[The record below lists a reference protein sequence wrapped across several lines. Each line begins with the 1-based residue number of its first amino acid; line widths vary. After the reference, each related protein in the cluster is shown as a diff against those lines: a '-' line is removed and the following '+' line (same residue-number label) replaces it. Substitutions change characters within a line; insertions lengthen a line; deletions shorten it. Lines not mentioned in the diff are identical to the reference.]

1 MSDSLLS
8 DYAQSRRRF
17 ERLERIES
25 TARRALTLTRT
36 ATLSLTT
43 AGTVITW
50 QQENRAYGGM
60 TWSGTDITIPASG
73 YYHVSLAI
81 QVATAIA
88 TMTVRYRVGGNA
100 VIHDTGPIGSATRQN
115 MATSAIVYCAAS
127 DVLSVQLVPSV
138 NVTLDV
144 NAETAANASPILHIV
159 SL

>member
-1 MSDSLLS
+1 MSDSFLS
-8 DYAQSRRRF
+8 DYIASRRRF

-25 TARRALTLTRT
+25 TTRRAITLTRT

-43 AGTVITW
+43 AGTVVTW
-50 QQENRAYGGM
+50 QQENRVYGGV
-60 TWSGTDITIPASG
+60 TWSGTDITIPVSG

-88 TMTVRYRVGGNA
+88 TMTTRFRIGGNA

-115 MATSAIVYCAAS
+115 MVTSATLYCVAG

>member
-1 MSDSLLS
+1 MSDSWLS
-8 DYAQSRRRF
+8 DYIRTRRRVDQ
-17 ERLERIES
+17 LERIEVS
-25 TARRALTLTRT
+25 QRQALTLTRT

-50 QQENRAYGGM
+50 QQENRVYGGV
-60 TWSGTDITIPASG
+60 TWSGTDITMPVAG
-73 YYHVSLAI
+73 YYQVTLAI

-88 TMTVRYRVGGNA
+88 TMATRFRIGGNA

-115 MATSAIVYCAAS
+115 MVTSATLYCTS
-127 DVLSVQLVPSV
+127 GDVLSVQLVPSV

>member
-73 YYHVSLAI
+73 YYQVTLAI

-88 TMTVRYRVGGNA
+88 TMITRFRIGGNA
-100 VIHDTGPIGSATRQN
+100 VVHDTGPIGSATRQN
-115 MATSAIVYCAAS
+115 MITSATLYCTS
-127 DVLSVQLVPSV
+127 GDVLSVQLVPSV

-144 NAETAANASPILHIV
+144 NVETAANASPILHIV